1 MHQRYHPGGGH
12 RGVPVNIGAG
22 RRGDENAEESLYTE
36 IEEVERDIFGR

>member
-1 MHQRYHPGGGH
+1 M
-12 RGVPVNIGAG
+12 PVNIGAG